1 MQKGEN
7 ETQKGERLKSMT
19 GRKKAK
25 AQRERERG
33 GMGYSKCGGQ
43 IKM

>member
-25 AQRERERG
+25 AQREREREEG
-33 GMGYSKCGGQ
+33 WVTLNVEDK
-43 IKM
+43 